1 MADFVKLDPPV
12 KPMTLA
18 EKFNERI
25 QKAATKA
32 IKNDD
37 ENAVSKNFLQLL
49 NEKKEEEEEI
59 AKNLRSQC

>member
-37 ENAVSKNFLQLL
+37 ENAMQNILL
-49 NEKKEEEEEI
+49 IKSI
-59 AKNLRSQC
+59 L